1 MSALERKNEKLV
13 ELCKTHL
20 EADARGLL
28 AKYPSRALAQ
38 AFASKVEDILSEAS
52 SILAEHLLQQE
63 GKGGG
68 EREKRVEVI
77 AVEKFMADIHR
88 TTRQLNQR
96 IAEKL
101 EATQQEALR
110 AL

>member
-28 AKYPSRALAQ
+28 AKYPSHALAQ

-52 SILAEHLLQQE
+52 AILAEHHLQQ
-63 GKGGG
+63 GTGGG
-68 EREKRVEVI
+68 EKRVEVI
-77 AVEKFMADIHR
+77 AVEKFMADIHK